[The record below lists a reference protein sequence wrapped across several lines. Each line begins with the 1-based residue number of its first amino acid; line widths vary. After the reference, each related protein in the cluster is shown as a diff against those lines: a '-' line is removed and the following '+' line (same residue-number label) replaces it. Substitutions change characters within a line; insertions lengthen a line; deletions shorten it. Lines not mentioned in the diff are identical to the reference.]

1 MPDPQPLIEQQTTDE
16 EVEYVDDSIYDGAS
30 TWVIYT

>member
-1 MPDPQPLIEQQTTDE
+1 MPDPQPLTEQETTDE

-30 TWVIYT
+30 T